1 MGNFIAV
8 DGARLQMVPGLGQIS
23 ITGVKSQKVKFD
35 NKNAYKGKI
44 SFIISGYTGPNCTVP
59 SSGSGG
65 GSIKGSAQF
74 VSIEG
79 ESAVLLGDNV
89 TVQVNGMRQA
99 GQSQV
104 PAVDNV
110 TVTIIDAGQKVARAV

>member
-1 MGNFIAV
+1 MGNYIAV
-8 DGARLQMVPGLGQIS
+8 DGAQLQLMPGSGKIS
-23 ITGVKSQKVKFD
+23 ITGVKSQKVKFG

-44 SFIISGYTGPNCTVP
+44 SFSISGYTGPNCTVP

-65 GSIKGSAQF
+65 GNINGTAQF

-79 ESAVLLGDNV
+79 EPAVLLGDQV

-99 GQSQV
+99 GQTQV

-110 TVTIIDAGQKVARAV
+110 TVTVVDAGQMVAKAV